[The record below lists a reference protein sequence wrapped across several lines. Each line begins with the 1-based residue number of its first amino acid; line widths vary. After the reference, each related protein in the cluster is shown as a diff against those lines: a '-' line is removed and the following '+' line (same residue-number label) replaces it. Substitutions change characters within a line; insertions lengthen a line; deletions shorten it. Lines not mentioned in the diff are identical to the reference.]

1 MRIFWIF
8 GMFFF
13 IAHFPFSCYILC
25 MTITQ
30 TVDIPAN
37 RRLYLDLEI
46 PLEVKADKAYVTIQF
61 PVSVKSYSEPTA
73 VPKKGNK
80 KIGMTRAEI
89 DEFLKNAHTPISD
102 SLLGILKT
110 DMTLDEIRMARLA
123 KHL

>member
-1 MRIFWIF
+1 
-8 GMFFF
+8 
-13 IAHFPFSCYILC
+13 
-25 MTITQ
+25 MTLTQ
-30 TVDIPAN
+30 TVEISDN

-46 PLEVKADKAYVTIQF
+46 PHEVTANTAYVTIQF
-61 PVSVKSYSEPTA
+61 PVPGEVQTKPKA
-73 VPKKGNK
+73 VGK
-80 KIGMTRAEI
+80 KIGMTRKEL